1 MNNNPPTPEVEQL
14 LRQVETRLDRKE
26 YSSAI
31 KLYNKILEIN
41 PQDSWTYWERA
52 MIKKAANDISGAM
65 KDLSLSIELDPTNSF
80 AFFQRGL
87 LREKSGDKKGAEADF
102 EKADRLREEN
112 PPEKSISQRPKMDK
126 SISSTKEKDG
136 RSALDYI
143 ASSNQA
149 L

>member
-1 MNNNPPTPEVEQL
+1 MINTPPTPEVEQL
-14 LRQVETRLDRKE
+14 LRQVEARLDRKE
-26 YSSAI
+26 YSAAI
-31 KLYNKILEIN
+31 KLYNKILELT
-41 PQDSWTYWERA
+41 PQDSWAYWERA

-65 KDLSLSIELDPTNSF
+65 KDLTVSIELDSTNSF

-87 LREKSGDKKGAEADF
+87 MREKSGDKKGAEADY

-143 ASSNQA
+143 ASNNQVS
-149 L
+149 

>member
-1 MNNNPPTPEVEQL
+1 MINNPPTPEVEQL
-14 LRQVETRLDRKE
+14 LRQVEARLDRKE
-26 YSSAI
+26 YSAAL
-31 KLYNKILEIN
+31 KLYNKILELT
-41 PQDSWTYWERA
+41 PQDSWVYWERA

-65 KDLSLSIELDPTNSF
+65 KDLNMAIELDQTNSF

-87 LREKSGDKKGAEADF
+87 LREKSGDKKGAEADY

-126 SISSTKEKDG
+126 SISSSKEKDG

-143 ASSNQA
+143 ASNNQVS
-149 L
+149 